1 MLNFRTTS
9 IQHVHYPRAQPSRL
23 GLDTYK
29 PRCLFRRQVV
39 PIYTV
44 AYLQHDVIEWS
55 RVFGQAIG
63 TYVLIFASVNYLFY
77 KSIRE
82 RAERDE

>member
-1 MLNFRTTS
+1 MC
-9 IQHVHYPRAQPSRL
+9 IIHVHNPLVLVLTPTNRGAFS
-23 GLDTYK
+23 
-29 PRCLFRRQVV
+29 VV